1 MLEGDE
7 LTGRE
12 YVAEEVC
19 SLGRVALPCSQGTH
33 RQIGETAQKQ
43 HAEYEGC
50 LSAMKENRARSAVE
64 KDRGCLRRSGKAS
77 LRRLHGI

>member
-12 YVAEEVC
+12 YEAEEVC

-43 HAEYEGC
+43 DEYEGC

-64 KDRGCLRRSGKAS
+64 KDRGCLRCSGMAS
-77 LRRLHGI
+77 LRR